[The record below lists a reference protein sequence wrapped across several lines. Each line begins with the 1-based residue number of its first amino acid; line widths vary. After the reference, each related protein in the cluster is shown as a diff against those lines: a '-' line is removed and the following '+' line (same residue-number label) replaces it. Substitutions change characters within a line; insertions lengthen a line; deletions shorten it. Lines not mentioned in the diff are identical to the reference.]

1 MIRKN
6 DEKVV
11 SIKEKLFDGE
21 GQVTMRSLLNGAEE
35 MYGKG
40 RVFGHSTLQPGCSIG
55 YHVHHDESE
64 TYYFLSGLGEF
75 NDNGNKVV
83 VQGGDVTCTGAGEG
97 HGIKNIGN
105 EPLEFIT
112 LILFK

>member
-6 DEKVV
+6 DEKLFL
-11 SIKEKLFDGE
+11 SRKLFDGE

-97 HGIKNIGN
+97 HGIKIS
-105 EPLEFIT
+105 ETSP
-112 LILFK
+112 